1 MEEQGEGV
9 MNNLEEQNEL
19 KQREL
24 ELEQKKAL
32 IAEAK
37 KRYGRDWSKY
47 FSNVH
52 SGIDW
57 QALKFKL
64 NSQ

>member
-1 MEEQGEGV
+1 MEEQGVIE
-9 MNNLEEQNEL
+9 NLEEQNDI

-24 ELEQKKAL
+24 ELAEKKAL

-37 KRYGRDWSKY
+37 KRYGNDWTKY
-47 FSNVH
+47 FKGAH

-64 NSQ
+64 TQ